1 MRILFSCWGC
11 VCPCPLSILLP
22 PYARRVARAEVS
34 QLANERLLASAHNAL
49 IQQQRRSLGAVQNSP
64 SNTSCATSFLP
75 PLPPRDSW
83 SRLHT
88 AAVRPRQVFSIH
100 SSSSASRN
108 PAHGVFPAPTPTRSL
123 PKVYLCYNHCPTGC
137 AHHRF
142 LEDQPQ
148 RPHVCSPSNT
158 GLLLSGAL
166 PGSWSNSEFLAG
178 GTASPFPVPLGEGS
192 LTRGGHVY

>member
-1 MRILFSCWGC
+1 MFSQTAPSRNTRLPEGSGVLTVRILFSCWGC

-100 SSSSASRN
+100 SSSLP
-108 PAHGVFPAPTPTRSL
+108 PAIQPMVSF
-123 PKVYLCYNHCPTGC
+123 
-137 AHHRF
+137 
-142 LEDQPQ
+142 QPQ
-148 RPHVCSPSNT
+148 LPLDPFQRFIYATITAPQAAPITGSSPPQAN
-158 GLLLSGAL
+158 
-166 PGSWSNSEFLAG
+166 PN
-178 GTASPFPVPLGEGS
+178 
-192 LTRGGHVY
+192 